1 MLFGVAVRVREVGM
15 RIVRKR
21 RERGGGIARMML
33 ITLAAV
39 AGGIPS
45 LVAGPVA
52 AAPSNPASAPSAS
65 PAESAASVTFRVYAT
80 REGLVGGRTSS
91 GHTITPNDHFVALPS
106 TKALNKTVKITYKGK
121 SAVAPVLDIGPWN
134 NDDDYWNPSDVRVYK
149 GIPRGKTQ
157 AQAAYEDGN
166 NGGKSGTGLTV
177 TAPGGIDIGDG
188 TYADLGLGNADW
200 VDVTFL
206 WLTDDGGAA
215 STTSAPA
222 PQPAP
227 APKAATT
234 LKSGLDLSALPVLG
248 VSDSPPLDRASDL
261 GAGYTFVSQ
270 TGHNM
275 PDVIAKYWNAKGG
288 VPSLGYPLSEL
299 FVRKANGEQH
309 VYQYFERVLVE
320 YLPDSN
326 SVTLAPLGSWAAE
339 IDGPY
344 KTVAAFD
351 STAKKRYV
359 AATGHSIKGGIFQWY
374 AANGDSDMFG
384 APLSEEMPYT
394 TDDGRN
400 VTAQLFE
407 RARIEMDADG
417 TVTLSRLG
425 AEWLSQRGW
434 L

>member
-1 MLFGVAVRVREVGM
+1 MAAASARRTYSGSAATHAVRCGGARQGGRDADCPQEARARWWHRPHDAHYPRG
-15 RIVRKR
+15 RGR
-21 RERGGGIARMML
+21 RHSFSCGRPGRGSARQPGQRPIDL
-33 ITLAAV
+33 
-39 AGGIPS
+39 
-45 LVAGPVA
+45 
-52 AAPSNPASAPSAS
+52 

-80 REGLVGGRTSS
+80 REGLVGGTTSS
-91 GHTITPNDHFVALPS
+91 GHTITANDHFVALPS

-121 SAVAPVLDIGPWN
+121 SAIAPVLDIGPWN
-134 NDDDYWNPSDVRVYK
+134 NDDDYWNPSDARVYK
-149 GIPRGKTQ
+149 GIPRGKSQ
-157 AQAAYEDGN
+157 AQAAYENGN

-215 STTSAPA
+215 SASERPCAAARPGAESGSARS
-222 PQPAP
+222 
-227 APKAATT
+227 
-234 LKSGLDLSALPVLG
+234 KSGLDLSALPVLG

-261 GAGYTFVSQ
+261 GTGYTFVPQ

-326 SVTLAPLGSWAAE
+326 SVALAPLGSWFGGGERPVRYRRRVRQHDQEALRRRDAAQHRRRHPPVVCRE
-339 IDGPY
+339 RRQRHVRRADQRGSCP
-344 KTVAAFD
+344 TPP
-351 STAKKRYV
+351 TT
-359 AATGHSIKGGIFQWY
+359 AAT
-374 AANGDSDMFG
+374 
-384 APLSEEMPYT
+384 
-394 TDDGRN
+394 
-400 VTAQLFE
+400 
-407 RARIEMDADG
+407 
-417 TVTLSRLG
+417 
-425 AEWLSQRGW
+425 
-434 L
+434 